1 MKDRHTIT
9 EDPTRSAPNASLAIE
24 GIPPRMNRLSPGM
37 MYAIAIDQ
45 QALRIAMIAQTLFA
59 ALQTGMQATLVT
71 SLESKMFLKKC
82 GLVGVH
88 LSRFVESGQ
97 LGLYRQRAD
106 GAAEVSPMSAKWSLN
121 DLRQYKLPMASLV
134 VLDSAEDRFC
144 LSDSASAASLA
155 AAYQE
160 WVFENRHTVLAL
172 FVPRPQ
178 AQKEFGTLRS
188 VAEHFGGFVVV
199 RTTDEQALA
208 DVRHWF
214 GALGATPRSSFSL
227 AIDNQ
232 GQLRAR
238 PTAIVGRLTMDPA
251 DERQIATKIAS
262 AGFNIRNNRWELV
275 ESYIEAIDRSRQ
287 MEGGTVLLDF
297 DDGSSI
303 RELAQTV
310 ATIRSMGRSQIRVL
324 VRECGARLRIA
335 QTVALM
341 RLGVSMV
348 IPKEITGSGARL
360 VAESMRGSLSARSYE
375 SNVDQVFLES
385 QADSRVGFMG
395 IAEFRLAVDRL
406 VSISEEV
413 DIPVTLIRFSMAS
426 DQALRAASG
435 ALQRGA
441 RDTVFTE
448 YDGCV
453 WALLFG
459 CSAEHAQLVLSRL
472 LGLRFERLMAGWQR
486 FGTTIEIT
494 HAMRL
499 LDHAVTGPSDAVF
512 SDTVGRFDN
521 DGDNVIEIGLSA
533 A

>member
-1 MKDRHTIT
+1 MIESNFTTD
-9 EDPTRSAPNASLAIE
+9 DPKRSVLSAALAID
-24 GIPPRMNRLSPGM
+24 GIPPRMDRLSPGM

-45 QALRIAMIAQTLFA
+45 QALRIAMIGQALFA
-59 ALQTGMQATLVT
+59 ALQSGMQAALVT
-71 SLESKMFLKKC
+71 SLEPKMFLKKS

-97 LGLYRQRAD
+97 LRLYRQRTD
-106 GAAEVSPMSAKWSLN
+106 GATDVSPMSAKWSLN
-121 DLRQYKLPMASLV
+121 DLRQYKLPVASLV
-134 VLDSAEDRFC
+134 ILDSAEDRFC
-144 LSDSASAASLA
+144 LTDPASAASLA
-155 AAYQE
+155 ATYQE

-188 VAEHFGGFVVV
+188 VAEHFGGFAVVK
-199 RTTDEQALA
+199 TTDEQALV

-214 GALGATPRSSFSL
+214 GVLGATPRSSFSL

-232 GQLRAR
+232 GRLRAR
-238 PTAIVGRLTMDPA
+238 PTAIVGRMTMDPA
-251 DERQIATKIAS
+251 DERQVATRVA
-262 AGFNIRNNRWELV
+262 AVGFNVRGNRWELV
-275 ESYIEAIDRSRQ
+275 DSYVEAIDRSRQ
-287 MEGGTVLLDF
+287 IEGGTVVLDF
-297 DDGSSI
+297 DRGEAI

-310 ATIRSMGRSQIRVL
+310 ATVRSLGRSQLRVL

-341 RLGVSMV
+341 RLGISMV

-360 VAESMRGSLSARSYE
+360 VAESMRGSVSGRSYE
-375 SNVDQVFLES
+375 TNVDQVFLES
-385 QADSRVGFMG
+385 QADSRAGFMG
-395 IAEFRLAVDRL
+395 IPEFRLAVDRL
-406 VSISEEV
+406 VAISEEV

-426 DQALRAASG
+426 EQALRAASG

-472 LGLRFERLMAGWQR
+472 LGARFERLMAGWQR

-494 HAMRL
+494 QAMRL

-521 DGDNVIEIGLSA
+521 DGDNVIEIGLNTA
-533 A
+533 